1 MFTKLSIT
9 CEYELDGVNPKLT
22 VEELE
27 IVEVLP
33 EDVLAPLF
41 QDLEDTLGLGVAG
54 GGEHASIIKS
64 LQELGFNA
72 RLIRKFGKWLLKQGI
87 EDGWLLHELG
97 YSFYS

>member
-9 CEYELDGVNPKLT
+9 CEYELDGVNQTLT
-22 VEELE
+22 VEELA

-41 QDLEDTLGLGVAG
+41 QKLEDTFGLGVAE
-54 GGEHASIIKS
+54 GGEHASIIKL

-72 RLIRKFGKWLLKQGI
+72 RLIRKFGKWLLKQGV
-87 EDGWLLHELG
+87 EDGWLLDELG
-97 YSFYS
+97 YS